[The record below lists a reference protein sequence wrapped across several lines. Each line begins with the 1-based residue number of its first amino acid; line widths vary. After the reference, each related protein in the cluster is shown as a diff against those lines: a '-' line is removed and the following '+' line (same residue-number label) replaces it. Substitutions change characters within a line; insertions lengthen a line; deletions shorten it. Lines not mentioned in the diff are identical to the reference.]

1 MNTLDGNLQE
11 NQLIYQQ
18 NFNENFLKNE
28 KKKKYSM
35 CLLVCGIVFSS
46 IEAIIHFL
54 IIIGLAMGI
63 GFAGECDYEDEEK
76 IKKCEK
82 EAKIKEKKLG
92 NALKF
97 VIPILAISSIV
108 IFLGVIYNKKFI
120 ILNFICILIKISL
133 FIGYIIYIDKLWEDE
148 DNSDYMFFMIFPEV
162 ISDIFFLVNAIL
174 ICFIK
179 KIF

>member
-1 MNTLDGNLQE
+1 MYTLDGNLQE

-18 NFNENFLKNE
+18 KFNENFLKNE

-54 IIIGLAMGI
+54 IIIGLALGMSLSD
-63 GFAGECDYEDEEK
+63 CDYEDKEK
-76 IKKCEK
+76 IRECQKKAE
-82 EAKIKEKKLG
+82 IKGKKFE

-97 VIPILAISSIV
+97 VLPILAISSIV
-108 IFLGVIYNKKFI
+108 IFLGIVYNKKYV
-120 ILNFICILIKISL
+120 ILNLICILIKISL
-133 FIGYIIYIDKLWEDE
+133 FTGYIIYIVRLWEDKG
-148 DNSDYMFFMIFPEV
+148 NSGYMFYMIFPEV
-162 ISDIFFLVNAIL
+162 ISDIFFFVNAIL